1 MATGSPELR
10 LGISFDIDAFKRTA
24 LPSLVLAATSFKLPI
39 DIEFNRDSITNEMKA
54 LGRQLGQRK
63 YRIDL
68 NDTSIKN
75 AINQA
80 NELARILTATQ
91 ANLAKTKSLGGGI
104 TGSAQGGAA
113 RAAAMSAVVGAD
125 VKQGGPNLGQVKS
138 IYSEAKLLGIVQGTV
153 SRAKEVLVSE
163 LQKGF
168 LSAGGDA
175 IEGLIKGLL
184 SGQGKLEGIATS
196 LGNGLVEKL
205 EQSLEIKSPSRRL
218 FRTGQQAGK
227 GFNNGLIAEL
237 EAAGRNAVGVMNT
250 SLRNIDRMVDMR
262 QRKAR
267 AIAPGQPNYELAQRQ
282 AGTLSAERE
291 KLQTRSQSLQ
301 LGAAAGRFE
310 TGSYQQLSKLIQA
323 IQIEANEITPNTIEW
338 NLLQKRIAGLNIE
351 LQRAGKLANEIQ
363 MRADMAGLSPNSLA
377 AMESRLI
384 ILKQRAKDIDPDLA
398 SWRELN
404 KEIQKVE
411 RGIEKASRKPMTGR
425 ERLGAAGGAF
435 LYGGGLGGGVGS
447 AVGGIGGGLI
457 GGVPGAFTG
466 AAVGQAADDIS
477 KSIGAMTNEA
487 ATIAKLEKGLAIA
500 SNNLR
505 DFASASAEVER
516 ISNRLL
522 IPIEE
527 VYRKFTQL
535 KASTVALGIDSK
547 TTGQIFEGLAA
558 SVLQSGGSLEDVDGA
573 MRAVVQ
579 VFSKGKVNAE
589 ELRGQIGDRLPGA
602 VVEFAQSAG
611 MSMEQLEKA
620 FEAGGVTLDSFVK
633 FLKGKSKDTKK
644 FLDLMATDSEYAG
657 ARMEKAF
664 EKVRLSIGAA
674 FQPTGAA
681 FQNFF
686 TALIKSADSLVQK
699 LVEIKLLQPGSDYY
713 VGQALAGGDAGTKD
727 LERQLLEA
735 GMVETKLRNA
745 MGVFGNFSPALA
757 DTTKKVKI
765 LEKAL
770 REIRAF
776 EKLTKTR
783 PKQNTTDLQ
792 DKNSEK
798 ILDAIEKKEQALAD
812 ARQKREEEIADIRKQ
827 AVETA
832 KKIEEDFAKQRLDR
846 EREIAKAKRELAQ
859 SEQAI
864 AFSVEAT
871 RAGLLGGDPELVRIQ
886 EQISQAASQRE
897 EEKIALEQKLLDEQA
912 DRAKAIEDFKL
923 ATANTINEVNAR
935 YAKAIG
941 QAQQDYARSVA
952 KIIDKGTESASKRL
966 VAAAQIAALYSQ
978 RAVLNQQIAQTS
990 GLTIPTPENG
1000 KYLFPGQSK
1009 ALTAGGV
1016 LGAGAFA
1023 DSFFPLSELLTI
1035 DKKIQDLSAAMSKSM
1050 QAVGLSV
1057 KPVTVNI
1064 SDLTNKINKSA
1075 EGLRNFDKSLQAIS
1089 NNKASSQFIK
1099 DFADTVDQQAQEII
1113 ELRKSL
1119 GDQLEEGRG
1128 ILGLR
1133 QKGLGAEE
1141 AQQTYEIASKYEKL
1155 LKNANEIY
1163 KSTMEKSATPEE
1175 RDKITSLYDSYLDDI
1190 FEARTA
1196 TFQFS
1201 REINNIPADIQLN
1214 IAIQDAKDNLK
1225 DLIDPAKQLIT
1236 ASESIANAFSESFK
1250 GIIAG
1255 SMTAQQAL
1263 AGFFQSIGDSF
1274 ADMAAKM
1281 ISEWLKVQVIQG
1293 IGKIFGML
1301 NPAGA
1306 LGGASTMGGSS
1317 YFNPLT
1323 GLGTAGP
1330 NFQMANGGI
1339 LPGKFTAIPAFA
1351 TGGIVTGPTLGLVGE
1366 GRYNEAV
1373 VPLPDGKSIPVD
1385 LSGMGGG
1392 AGAISTNI
1400 VINVSNG
1407 QAQSNSSGGASDLGR
1422 KMEGAV
1428 KQVIVSE
1435 LRPGGLL
1442 AGGRR

>member
-24 LPSLVLAATSFKLPI
+24 LPSLALAATSFQLPI
-39 DIEFNRDSITNEMKA
+39 DIKFSRDSITNEMKA

-75 AINQA
+75 AIKQA
-80 NELARILTATQ
+80 NELAGILTATQ

-138 IYSEAKLLGIVQGTV
+138 IYSEAKLLGIVEGTV

-227 GFNNGLIAEL
+227 GFNDGLIAEL

-282 AGTLSAERE
+282 AGALSAERE

-301 LGAAAGRFE
+301 LGAAASRFE

-338 NLLQKRIAGLNIE
+338 NLLQKTMAEINTE

-377 AMESRLI
+377 AMENRLI

-447 AVGGIGGGLI
+447 AVGGIGGGLV

-466 AAVGQAADDIS
+466 AAIGQAADDIS

-487 ATIAKLEKGLAIA
+487 ATIDKLQKGLAIA
-500 SNNLR
+500 SNNLG

-516 ISNRLL
+516 ISSRLL
-522 IPIEE
+522 IPLEA

-535 KASTVALGIDSK
+535 KASTVALGIDSQ

-633 FLKGKSKDTKK
+633 FLKDKNRDTKK
-644 FLDLMATDSEYAG
+644 FVDGMATDSEYAG
-657 ARMEKAF
+657 ARMDKAF

-681 FQNFF
+681 LQNFF
-686 TALIKSADSLVQK
+686 TALIKSADSLAQK

-770 REIRAF
+770 RELRAF

-783 PKQNTTDLQ
+783 PKQNTTDVQ
-792 DKNSEK
+792 NKNSEK

-812 ARQKREEEIADIRKQ
+812 ARQKREEEIADIRKK

-832 KKIEEDFAKQRLDR
+832 KKIEEDFAKQRLSR
-846 EREIAKAKRELAQ
+846 EREIAKAKRDLAQ

-864 AFSVEAT
+864 AFGLEAIT
-871 RAGLLGGDPELVRIQ
+871 TGLAGGDPELMRIQ
-886 EQISQAASQRE
+886 EQISRAANQRA
-897 EEKIALEQKLLDEQA
+897 EEKITLEEKLLDEQSE
-912 DRAKAIEDFKL
+912 RAQKIEDLKKE
-923 ATANTINEVNAR
+923 TANAVNESNIR

-941 QAQQDYARSVA
+941 ETQQKYAQSVA
-952 KIIDKGTESASKRL
+952 KIIDKGAENASKRL
-966 VAAAQIAALYSQ
+966 VVAAQIAALYSQ
-978 RAVLNQQIAQTS
+978 RSILNQQIAATS
-990 GLTIPTPENG
+990 GAVIPEPKGG
-1000 KYLFPGQSK
+1000 KYLFPKQGEFIGQELSD
-1009 ALTAGGV
+1009 AE
-1016 LGAGAFA
+1016 AFK
-1023 DSFFPLSELLTI
+1023 DVQLPLANLLEA
-1035 DKKIQDLSAAMSKSM
+1035 DKKIATLSASLSVNMATM
-1050 QAVGLSV
+1050 AVSV

-1064 SDLTNKINKSA
+1064 DDLANRVRKSA
-1075 EGLRNFDKSLQAIS
+1075 QSLNQLGRSFMQVSDQIDGS
-1089 NNKASSQFIK
+1089 KAWE
-1099 DFADTVDQQAQEII
+1099 DFTQIAQEQMQDFSSMGRDMQQQVGKISTI
-1113 ELRKSL
+1113 LDMRKM
-1119 GDQLEEGRG
+1119 
-1128 ILGLR
+1128 GLTE
-1133 QKGLGAEE
+1133 KE
-1141 AQQTYEIASKYEKL
+1141 AQSQYEIASKYMETFSRLSKAYNEAK
-1155 LKNANEIY
+1155 KNIAPENQEAFADYYAKIQT
-1163 KSTMEKSATPEE
+1163 SFMGAKSA
-1175 RDKITSLYDSYLDDI
+1175 
-1190 FEARTA
+1190 A
-1196 TFQFS
+1196 TMFAT
-1201 REINNIPADIQLN
+1201 EINNIPADIQLN

-1306 LGGASTMGGSS
+1306 LGGAAAGAGSA
-1317 YFNPLT
+1317 P
-1323 GLGTAGP
+1323 GLNIAGMM
-1330 NFQMANGGI
+1330 QYANAPSI
-1339 LPGKFTAIPAFA
+1339 TPIAKFA
-1351 TGGIVTGPTLGLVGE
+1351 TGGIVKGPTLGLVGE

-1407 QAQSNSSGGASDLGR
+1407 QTQSNSSGGASDLGR

-1428 KQVIVSE
+1428 KQVIASE